1 MNSLSI
7 SELLDRRG
15 RLLEL
20 EVVAGEEGLAREV
33 RSADISSPGLV
44 LAGFT
49 ERFPSGRLQVLGE
62 TEIMYLRSLDPDRR
76 LEVLE
81 AFFAFDPPCVF
92 VTKGLEAPDELVA
105 LARELKVPVVR
116 SSLKTGEFFRRIK
129 AFLEDEFAPSTA
141 LHGSLADVYGVGLL
155 FVGASGIGKS
165 ECVLDLVERG
175 HRLVADDVV
184 LVRRR
189 GVDVL
194 IGRAIEHQQFHMEIR
209 GIGIVDVRALFGIRS
224 VRQQKRIEVVVQ
236 LEHWRDGASY
246 DRTGLDQDTTEILGV
261 ALPRVTI
268 PLNPGKNITVISEVV
283 AMRHLLRYAGV
294 DSARLF
300 EQNLKSLMQPVR
312 DYLEEDYE

>member
-1 MNSLSI
+1 VNSLSI

-76 LEVLE
+76 REVLE

-92 VTKGLEAPDELVA
+92 VTKGLEAPDDLVA
-105 LARELKVPVVR
+105 LARQLKVPVVR

-165 ECVLDLVERG
+165 E
-175 HRLVADDVV
+175 
-184 LVRRR
+184 
-189 GVDVL
+189 
-194 IGRAIEHQQFHMEIR
+194 
-209 GIGIVDVRALFGIRS
+209 
-224 VRQQKRIEVVVQ
+224 
-236 LEHWRDGASY
+236 
-246 DRTGLDQDTTEILGV
+246 
-261 ALPRVTI
+261 
-268 PLNPGKNITVISEVV
+268 
-283 AMRHLLRYAGV
+283 
-294 DSARLF
+294 
-300 EQNLKSLMQPVR
+300 
-312 DYLEEDYE
+312 